1 MNNNNI
7 LRNSIEKVCKKK
19 LANVEKSML
28 RTLDKGIE
36 NAVNSAIKDIKLI
49 HRQYVYRYY
58 KSYPPREYRR
68 TNNLW
73 DISIGGK
80 YKKNGKITGNILIV
94 YSNKN
99 VSYPNPKTNADM
111 VFKSFMEGSRYSN
124 SYVMKQDT
132 DHFGDH
138 VVKFAPKGTRDILRN
153 TQGGRNYGIYA
164 DMSSDDGNTLIGKME
179 KQYRE
184 HYYNYVVD
192 YFNDN
197 FRL

>member
-1 MNNNNI
+1 MKGYDKMNNNNI

-153 TQGGRNYGIYA
+153 T
-164 DMSSDDGNTLIGKME
+164 
-179 KQYRE
+179 
-184 HYYNYVVD
+184 
-192 YFNDN
+192 
-197 FRL
+197 